1 MSARVIFSICI
12 YLDVRGCTNSMCI
25 QLQIPSILF
34 PLLRTYACVSP
45 AHFTVADI
53 RKVRRRKNFICIH
66 FRKFHF
72 RIHVLFTCLTKV
84 CVWILLYGYFCYS
97 VVMKSGIL
105 SEPSLVNILLLFM
118 IAL

>member
-1 MSARVIFSICI
+1 
-12 YLDVRGCTNSMCI
+12 MCI
-25 QLQIPSILF
+25 QLRIPYILC
-34 PLLRTYACVSP
+34 PLLRAYVRVSP

-84 CVWILLYGYFCYS
+84 CVCIFLYGYFCYS
-97 VVMKSGIL
+97 VGMTPGIL
-105 SEPSLVNILLLFM
+105 SEPCLDNILLIFM
-118 IAL
+118 IAR